1 MEGNYREENKEYR
14 NLIRER
20 EEGGARVKK
29 IIAMYIYTSFCHIIL
44 HCFIFPLLSPY
55 GWMIKYFGN

>member
-20 EEGGARVKK
+20 DEGGARVKK
-29 IIAMYIYTSFCHIIL
+29 NNCYVHLHFIL
-44 HCFIFPLLSPY
+44 SYHFTLLYFSPFIY